1 MSQYLT
7 FKLVNKANPE
17 IKVDLGYWCTSIA
30 RSIGWN
36 FHGIF
41 AGTGDN
47 SVKLEIDTLKSY
59 IATIHDGIEDYKK
72 NLHEE
77 QEKRRD
83 NFDLYL
89 KAQTEVVV
97 NAIKEDIEYC
107 DEAIA
112 DWKEEIDTWSSVES
126 KLNYILEIL
135 SENSEEWELE
145 YSNA

>member
-1 MSQYLT
+1 MSQYLS
-7 FKLVNKANPE
+7 FKLVNKVNPE
-17 IKVDLGYWCTSIA
+17 IEVDLGYWCTSIA

-36 FHGIF
+36 FNGIF
-41 AGTGDN
+41 PGTGEDG
-47 SVKLEIDTLKSY
+47 VKLNKETLCSY
-59 IATIHDGIEDYKK
+59 IESLRVGIEDYKK

-89 KAQTEVVV
+89 KAQTEVVI